1 MQQQEPKRV
10 LAVVSD
16 LFFSVKLADA
26 AKRAGLAL
34 EFVKE
39 SQEVLA
45 KAKQRPSLIVF
56 DLNFE
61 AAQPLK
67 LIAKLKGDSETKGI
81 SLLGYLSHVQGELKH
96 AGPRGRMQHGAGA
109 IAVLAEH
116 APDFQAARGVKRA
129 RASTLPRAAPVSMDT
144 AATATP
150 SRNVDT
156 LPAATRAAA
165 ALARTMSR

>member
-10 LAVVSD
+10 LAVLTD

-26 AKRAGLAL
+26 AKRAGLTL

-67 LIAKLKGDSETKGI
+67 VISKLKGDAETRGI
-81 SLLGYLSHVQGELKH
+81 SLIGYLSHVQGELKQRAH
-96 AGPRGRMQHGAGA
+96 EAGCNM
-109 IAVLAEH
+109 VLARSQFSQNMPQIFRRH
-116 APDFQAARGVKRA
+116 SA
-129 RASTLPRAAPVSMDT
+129 
-144 AATATP
+144 
-150 SRNVDT
+150 
-156 LPAATRAAA
+156 
-165 ALARTMSR
+165 